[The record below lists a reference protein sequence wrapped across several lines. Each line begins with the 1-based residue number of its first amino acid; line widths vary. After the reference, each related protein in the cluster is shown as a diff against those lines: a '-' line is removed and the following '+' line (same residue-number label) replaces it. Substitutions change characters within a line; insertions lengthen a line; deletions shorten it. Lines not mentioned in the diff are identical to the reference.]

1 MLSLVSVVVV
11 QQQTQFL
18 ILNALI
24 QKVLNGKERLYCCFI
39 DLKPALDSV
48 YLNGLFLKLNKSG
61 IYIYIYIYL
70 YCLHDLEIYIHM
82 LQIKRTT
89 MKRK

>member
-48 YLNGLFLKLNKSG
+48 YLKHIQIRTGFHMYGLNQTLL
-61 IYIYIYIYL
+61 
-70 YCLHDLEIYIHM
+70 
-82 LQIKRTT
+82 T
-89 MKRK
+89 